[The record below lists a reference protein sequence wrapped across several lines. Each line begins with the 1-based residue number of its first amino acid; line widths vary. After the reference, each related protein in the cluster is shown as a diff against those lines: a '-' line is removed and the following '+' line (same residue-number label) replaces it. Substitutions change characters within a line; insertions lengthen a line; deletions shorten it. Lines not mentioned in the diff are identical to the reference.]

1 MLNLLL
7 KDFKL
12 MFSGSA
18 KFSERIISAA
28 FTVLFI
34 GCFVAVEWFVFSGI
48 ISKISDVAGAKESF
62 LCVFLFVITVLSTVS
77 CVMSAKKL
85 FFDPKDVELL
95 SNRPVKSGQII
106 SSKLVLLFLVQTSA
120 AFMFEYP
127 LFIAYGVSEGMP
139 PLFYFTALFY
149 PALSFVTEAG
159 VALLAVYPVYLVSCA
174 LKNHPLIK
182 LFIASAVMAGLSIAY
197 SSVLEIFVNLV
208 SNNGM
213 AGLFTS
219 ENMANLKKFKEF
231 AFPVNVLMSVFISK
245 KGYSLLVYLLISSI
259 IFAAGLVYAVFSYNY
274 VRNVNFAAKR
284 KSKERKLRILSVPK
298 SLVKKELSLIF
309 GNSENI
315 FSYTGLIIIQPFLL
329 CMVLKSINTAFNSG
343 AMTYY
348 INFIPGFVAFTDAF
362 FVMVFSTTIASGANR
377 FISME
382 EKTVKNMKT
391 MPVNLHLQ
399 LAVKSGLPFVLSVV
413 SLFVSIAVL
422 LAAGVIGFASASFC
436 LLLGICALAL
446 YYVASLYEELKIRRA
461 KSRKTLISSAVSY
474 LLPTVFAVFS
484 AILAYSGINPY
495 VCFAVGSALYIGLA
509 AAGAFIVYKKS
520 GRLFLELE
528 AIN

>member
-18 KFSERIISAA
+18 KLSERIISAV
-28 FTVLFI
+28 FTILFV
-34 GCFVAVEWFVFSGI
+34 GCFVAVEWFVFRGI
-48 ISKISDVAGAKESF
+48 ISKISDVAGAKETF
-62 LCVFLFVITVLSTVS
+62 LCVFLFVITVLLTVS

-95 SNRPVKSGQII
+95 SNRPVQSGQII

-120 AFMFEYP
+120 AFLFEYP

-139 PLFYFTALFY
+139 PMFYFTALFY

-182 LFIASAVMAGLSIAY
+182 LLIASVVMSGLAVAY

-219 ENMANLKKFKEF
+219 ENMAKLQKFKDF
-231 AFPVNVLMSVFISK
+231 AFPVNTLMSVFIGK
-245 KGYSLLVYLLISSI
+245 EGLSLLVYLLISSF
-259 IFAAGLVYAVFSYNY
+259 IFAAGIVYTVFSYNY
-274 VRNVNFAAKR
+274 VRNVNYTARHKR
-284 KSKERKLRILSVPK
+284 KERKIRVLSVGK
-298 SLVKKELSLIF
+298 SLVKKELLLIF

-343 AMTYY
+343 AMSYY
-348 INFIPGFVAFTDAF
+348 INFIPGFVAFVDAF
-362 FVMVFSTTIASGANR
+362 FVMIFSTTIAGGANR

-399 LAVKSGLPFVLSVV
+399 LAVKAGLPFVLSAV
-413 SLFVSIAVL
+413 SLIVTIVVL
-422 LAAGVIGFASASFC
+422 LAAGVLGFDSASFC

-446 YYVASLYEELKIRRA
+446 YDVASLYEELKIRRA

-474 LLPTVFAVFS
+474 LMPLLFAVFS
-484 AILAYSGINPY
+484 AVLSYSGISPY
-495 VCFAVGSALYIGLA
+495 VCFAVGSALYMAMA
-509 AAGAFIVYKKS
+509 AAGAFIVYKIS